1 MKPQVIEVEVKVK
14 PDYSAIVEIMKE
26 FDKQIKESNHVTV
39 SGGTQPIS
47 YLLKASYA
55 AFLKKTFNP
64 EIE

>member
-1 MKPQVIEVEVKVK
+1 MAKNEIIVSIGQ
-14 PDYSAIVEIMKE
+14 DYTSVVEIMKE

-39 SGGTQPIS
+39 SGGTKPIS